1 MPHPSTTPDLLHGSL
16 AGSRADRH
24 SRSRERRASGR
35 ASSLVRQLPE
45 SSSAGLLWLPAGRHT
60 VPPRSAGGDGMSG
73 WLRDHLRDQ
82 LRDAFEG
89 QYTIE
94 RELGG
99 GGMSRVFVAE
109 ETALGRRVAIKV
121 LDIGLSGAI
130 DVERFRREVGVAARL
145 QHPHIVPVLTAG
157 EAGGMLY
164 YTMPY
169 IQGESLR
176 ARLACGVPLSVFE
189 VVGVIRDVARALAC
203 AHRQGVVHRDI
214 KPENVLVHEGGDA
227 LVADFGIAK
236 ALSASTNGMCTAA
249 GLVLGTPA
257 YISPEQALCEPTTDH
272 RADLYS
278 LGLVAYELLAGVH
291 PFAGR
296 SPRALVAAHMI
307 EPPMPVVRHRPDVPR
322 RLAALVMRLLEKH
335 PAQRPQTAEHVLR
348 ELTALADLTGGSA
361 SASPVE
367 PGRRWHHLLVAAA
380 TQAAATVTRGM
391 PWGSEAVGALL
402 PSASG
407 HERRT
412 TARRVPQL
420 LAESLTAYFAGRWT
434 TAERRRTVTES

>member
-1 MPHPSTTPDLLHGSL
+1 MPHPPTTPELLHGSL
-16 AGSRADRH
+16 IGSRADRH
-24 SRSRERRASGR
+24 SRSGAGRASGS
-35 ASSLVRQLPE
+35 ASTLVRRLPE
-45 SSSAGLLWLPAGRHT
+45 PSSAGPLWLPAGRNT
-60 VPPRSAGGDGMSG
+60 VPPRAADGEGMSG
-73 WLRDHLRDQ
+73 WLRDHLRA
-82 LRDAFEG
+82 AFAG

-121 LDIGLSGAI
+121 LDVGLSAAI
-130 DVERFRREVGVAARL
+130 DVARFRREVGVAARL

-176 ARLACGVPLSVFE
+176 ARLARGVPLPVFE
-189 VVGVIRDVARALAC
+189 ILGVIRDIVRALAC

-236 ALSASTNGMCTAA
+236 ALSASTNTMCTAA

-296 SPRALVAAHMI
+296 SPRALVAAHMV
-307 EPPMPVVRHRPDVPR
+307 EPPIPIVRHRPDAPR

-335 PAQRPQTAEHVLR
+335 PAQRPPSAEHVLR
-348 ELTALADLTGGSA
+348 ELNALADLTGGSVPA
-361 SASPVE
+361 GPVE

-380 TQAAATVTRGM
+380 TQAAATLTRGM
-391 PWGSEAVGALL
+391 PWSAETVGALV
-402 PSASG
+402 PCAPG
-407 HERRT
+407 HDHRT
-412 TARRVPQL
+412 ATRRVPQL
-420 LAESLTAYFAGRWT
+420 LAESLTAYLAGRST
-434 TAERRRTVTES
+434 TRAGSSS

>member
-1 MPHPSTTPDLLHGSL
+1 
-16 AGSRADRH
+16 
-24 SRSRERRASGR
+24 
-35 ASSLVRQLPE
+35 
-45 SSSAGLLWLPAGRHT
+45 
-60 VPPRSAGGDGMSG
+60 MSG
-73 WLRDHLRDQ
+73 WLREHLRA
-82 LRDAFEG
+82 AFEG

-109 ETALGRRVAIKV
+109 ETALGRRIAIKV
-121 LDIGLSGAI
+121 LDVGLSGAV
-130 DVERFRREVGVAARL
+130 DVERFRREVAVAARL

-176 ARLACGVPLSVFE
+176 ARLARGVPLPMFE
-189 VVGVIRDVARALAC
+189 IVCVIRDVARALAC
-203 AHRQGVVHRDI
+203 AHRQGIVHRDV

-236 ALSASTNGMCTAA
+236 ALSASTNMMCTAA

-272 RADLYS
+272 RADLYC

-296 SPRALVAAHMI
+296 SPRALVAAHMV
-307 EPPMPVVRHRPDVPR
+307 ESPTPVGRHRPDAPR
-322 RLAALVMRLLEKH
+322 RLAALVMHLLEKH
-335 PAQRPQTAEHVLR
+335 PAERPQTAEHVLG
-348 ELTALADLTGGSA
+348 ELNALADLPVVPMPAGS
-361 SASPVE
+361 VE
-367 PGRRWHHLLVAAA
+367 PSRRWHQLLVAAA
-380 TQAAATVTRGM
+380 TQAAVTLTRGM
-391 PWGSEAVGALL
+391 SWGAVSIDPLDPCG
-402 PSASG
+402 PG
-407 HERRT
+407 HDHRT
-412 TARRVPQL
+412 TRRWVPQL
-420 LAESLTAYFAGRWT
+420 LAESFTAYLAGRSA
-434 TAERRRTVTES
+434 TAERHRRATES